1 MSTKSGIKICLT
13 LQNTQ
18 VDKTYTVH
26 TYLFSQ
32 ILFGFEISFGVIK
45 QAYIWHK
52 CNTINKNKNR

>member
-32 ILFGFEISFGVIK
+32 ILFGFWDI
-45 QAYIWHK
+45 IW
-52 CNTINKNKNR
+52 CNQIGLHLAQMQYNK